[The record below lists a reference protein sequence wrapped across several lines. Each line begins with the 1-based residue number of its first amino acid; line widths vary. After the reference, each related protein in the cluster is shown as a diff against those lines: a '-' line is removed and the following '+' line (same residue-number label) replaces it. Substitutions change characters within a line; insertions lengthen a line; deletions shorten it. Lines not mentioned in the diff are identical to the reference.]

1 MDTELAIRAVENAY
15 NAQKPQGEL
24 ILHSD
29 LGLQYTSAKFQEY
42 MLSKGNIKHSFSH
55 KGCPEGYQIYVQ
67 ICTFLFS
74 TFRTFLFYHLHHLL

>member
-29 LGLQYTSAKFQEY
+29 LGSSIQAPNFK
-42 MLSKGNIKHSFSH
+42 NIYYPK
-55 KGCPEGYQIYVQ
+55 V
-67 ICTFLFS
+67 T
-74 TFRTFLFYHLHHLL
+74 